1 MGRFWAF
8 IHASSNG
15 SWCLALTG
23 ANRHVAEPGKITHA
37 PAAGEGTLYVLME
50 AHGTTTGEKG
60 ALGLVL
66 AHRHRNELA
75 THEGAELGTYA
86 GKESKE
92 SSIWSTSHHLQA
104 AAEASAEISVAIKV
118 QNI

>member
-1 MGRFWAF
+1 
-8 IHASSNG
+8 
-15 SWCLALTG
+15 
-23 ANRHVAEPGKITHA
+23 
-37 PAAGEGTLYVLME
+37 ME
-50 AHGTTTGEKG
+50 THGTTTGEKG
-60 ALGLVL
+60 ALGPVL